1 MERRCIEQGGI
12 DAAAEMAQLC
22 TSFQDGIDHLADE
35 FAREGYKAAFG
46 VDVCRPVQ
54 SLVEGEGRHARLLR
68 LLPKVHFIG
77 STRLAGIEDHTV
89 NLEHVYTGRRT
100 SLRIDTVILVTS
112 KPPEDV
118 LYHAL
123 VGQVPELHLIGD
135 ARESRWSVFATDEA
149 IKDGRRVGLLL

>member
-1 MERRCIEQGGI
+1 MDAGI
-12 DAAAEMAQLC
+12 AMSVTEI
-22 TSFQDGIDHLADE
+22 GINKVL
-35 FAREGYKAAFG
+35 
-46 VDVCRPVQ
+46 
-54 SLVEGEGRHARLLR
+54 SSR

-77 STRLAGIEDHTV
+77 STRLAEIEDHTV
-89 NLEHVYTGRRT
+89 NLEHVYTGRCT
-100 SLRIDTVILVTS
+100 SLKIDTVILVTS